1 MKFKYKIE
9 GVDCP
14 NCAAKLADKMAE
26 LEGIDSAAINFLSER
41 ITVESA
47 LAESDWLD
55 KVKKVAKD
63 FDKNI
68 KITSK

>member
-14 NCAAKLADKMAE
+14 NCAAKLANKMADID
-26 LEGIDSAAINFLSER
+26 GIDSAAINFLSER
-41 ITVESA
+41 LTIESEIS
-47 LAESDWLD
+47 ESEWID
-55 KVKKVAKD
+55 KINKVAKD

>member
-41 ITVESA
+41 LTVESA

>member
-41 ITVESA
+41 LTVESA

-68 KITSK
+68 KITSN

>member
-14 NCAAKLADKMAE
+14 NCAAKLADKMAQ

-41 ITVESA
+41 LTIESA
-47 LAESDWLD
+47 LPESDWLD

>member
-14 NCAAKLADKMAE
+14 NCAAKLANKMSE
-26 LEGIDSAAINFLSER
+26 LDGIDSAAINFLSER
-41 ITVESA
+41 LTIESE
-47 LAESDWLD
+47 LAESEWID
-55 KVKKVAKD
+55 KIKKAAKD

>member
-14 NCAAKLADKMAE
+14 NCAAKLANKMADVD
-26 LEGIDSAAINFLSER
+26 GIDSAAINFLSER
-41 ITVESA
+41 LTIESEIS
-47 LAESDWLD
+47 ESEWID
-55 KVKKVAKD
+55 KINKAAKD

>member
-14 NCAAKLADKMAE
+14 NCAAKLANKMADVD
-26 LEGIDSAAINFLSER
+26 GIDSAAINFLSER
-41 ITVESA
+41 LTIESEIS
-47 LAESDWLD
+47 ESEWID
-55 KVKKVAKD
+55 KINKVAKD

>member
-1 MKFKYKIE
+1 MQSSLNLSIT
-9 GVDCP
+9 
-14 NCAAKLADKMAE
+14 AE

-41 ITVESA
+41 LTVESA

>member
-1 MKFKYKIE
+1 MKFKDKIE

-14 NCAAKLADKMAE
+14 NCAAKLANKMADVD
-26 LEGIDSAAINFLSER
+26 GIDSAAINFLSER
-41 ITVESA
+41 LTIESEIS
-47 LAESDWLD
+47 ESEWID
-55 KVKKVAKD
+55 KINKVAKD